1 VFSVERYEEIEQMRF
16 SQIAVLAGLVLGG
29 LAVQA
34 GSASALPMIDTGPAV
49 VAHSEAATGIQEA
62 RWHGYYGFH
71 RRYWHPGYGWHHR
84 WHRHYGWRHHYGWH
98 RGWGW
103 HRRYWG

>member
-1 VFSVERYEEIEQMRF
+1 MRF
-16 SQIAVLAGLVLGG
+16 SQIAVLAGLALGG

-34 GSASALPMIDTGPAV
+34 GSASALPMIDAGPAI
-49 VAHSEAATGIQEA
+49 VAHSEAASGIQDV
-62 RWHGYYGFH
+62 RWH
-71 RRYWHPGYGWHHR
+71 RYYGWHRHYWHR
-84 WHRHYGWRHHYGWH
+84 GFGWHRHYGWRHHYWHRPWGFH